1 MFPKIRPLLVMFV
14 LLTLTTGVVYPL
26 LVTGIAQ
33 LVFPKQANG
42 SPVEKD
48 GQAYGSALIGQDFQD
63 PKYFWGRPS
72 ATSGQPYTA
81 FDAASLSGSSGSNLG
96 PLSQTLVDTVQQRA
110 DALRKTEPGV
120 NRPIPVDLVTASA
133 SGLDPEISP
142 AAAYY
147 QVSRVA
153 RARGLDETQVRTL
166 VDRLVEPRQF
176 GFLGEPRVNVLLLN
190 LALDNL
196 P

>member
-153 RARGLDETQVRTL
+153 RARGLDETQVRAL

-190 LALDNL
+190 LTLDNL